1 MAGIRPWLRATD
13 VTLPRALLSLAL
25 LGCDVAPAA
34 AAPSAAEVVRA
45 WSDGLAEVAV
55 YDAQLRR
62 YGETRSYKEAQILV
76 KERFDRRRM
85 VKTDH
90 AGTRPGEEFA
100 VLKSVR
106 LLHFTTGIYDYHQS
120 LNYFAPLLRGPLEGK
135 PLGPVKE
142 AFAIGEHP
150 AKMTLSSFE
159 WCGSFFSEWLAAEG
173 VLTERSFSY
182 FDGEA
187 DAQRSL
193 APTKGA
199 PWVAEDG
206 WPIWSRGLAG
216 YGAAGA
222 GKRMAVR
229 VLSST
234 LQARFEHKPVH
245 WVDGFLTLRPGD
257 DRDVVT
263 LEVGDAR
270 TWTIEV
276 DRSPFRRI
284 LSWHTTHGW
293 TGRLVKNQRRAYW
306 GESAEKDAHLRKE
319 LGL

>member
-1 MAGIRPWLRATD
+1 
-13 VTLPRALLSLAL
+13 
-25 LGCDVAPAA
+25 
-34 AAPSAAEVVRA
+34 VVRA

-55 YDAQLRR
+55 YDAQLQR
-62 YGETRSYKEAQILV
+62 YGEARRYKEVQILV
-76 KERFDRRRM
+76 KERFDRQRM

-90 AGTRPGEEFA
+90 PGSRPALEFT
-100 VLKSVR
+100 VLKSLR
-106 LLHFTTGIYDYHQS
+106 LLRFTTGIYDYHQS
-120 LNYFAPLLRGPLEGK
+120 LNYFAPLLRGPLEGN
-135 PLGPVKE
+135 PLGTVKE
-142 AFAIGEHP
+142 ALSIGERP

-159 WCGSFFSEWLAAEG
+159 WCGSFFSEWLAEPG
-173 VLTERSFSY
+173 ELTERSFSY

-187 DAQRSL
+187 DTQRTL
-193 APTKGA
+193 APPKGS
-199 PWVAEDG
+199 PWLAEDG

-216 YGAAGA
+216 YGAAA
-222 GKRMAVR
+222 SGKRMAVR

-245 WVDGFLTLRPGD
+245 WVDGFVTLRPGD

-284 LSWHTTHGW
+284 LSWRTTHGW
-293 TGRLVKNQRRAYW
+293 AGTLVKSQRRAYW
-306 GESAEKDAHLRKE
+306 GENAEKDVHLRKE

>member
-1 MAGIRPWLRATD
+1 MAGIPPWLRATD
-13 VTLPRALLSLAL
+13 VKMLGALLSLSA

-34 AAPSAAEVVRA
+34 AAPSAAQVVRA

-55 YDAQLRR
+55 YDAQLPR
-62 YGETRSYKEAQILV
+62 YGEARSYKEVQILV

-90 AGTRPGEEFA
+90 AGTHPEGEFV

-106 LLHFTTGIYDYHQS
+106 MLHFTTGIYDYHQS
-120 LNYFAPLLRGPLEGK
+120 LNYFAPLLRGPLEGN
-135 PLGPVKE
+135 PLGTIKE

-159 WCGSFFSEWLAAEG
+159 WCGSFFSEWLAQQG
-173 VLTERSFSY
+173 VLNERSFSY

-187 DAQRSL
+187 NTQRTLS
-193 APTKGA
+193 PTGGV
-199 PWVAEDG
+199 PWIAEDG

-216 YGAAGA
+216 YGAVA
-222 GKRMAVR
+222 GKPMAVK
-229 VLSST
+229 VLSSA

-245 WVDGFLTLRPGD
+245 WVDGSVTLRPGD
-257 DRDVVT
+257 DRDVIT
-263 LEVGDAR
+263 LEVGDER

-276 DRSPFRRI
+276 DRTPFRRI
-284 LSWHTTHGW
+284 LSWRTTHGW
-293 TGRLVKNQRRAYW
+293 AGRLVNSQRRAYW
-306 GESAEKDAHLRKE
+306 SESAEKDAHLRKE